1 MEDREEEVMILGR
14 GEGMRSEVD
23 FLENEGDE

>member
-1 MEDREEEVMILGR
+1 MEDREEVMILGC

-23 FLENEGDE
+23 FLEDEGDE

>member
-1 MEDREEEVMILGR
+1 MEDREEIMILGH

-23 FLENEGDE
+23 FLEDEGDE

>member
-1 MEDREEEVMILGR
+1 MEDREEVMILGR